1 MHYTYHQYPDTFF
14 HSRSP
19 IRRPGGFKIP
29 AAPSRFINTLDIY
42 SQPAERRH
50 LQQSMYELNSFIA
63 SEEEEDEDLEG
74 LDVSDGEGRL
84 PSSQSTPELDE
95 LEQAEAILRERRRA
109 RRLQRQLPKAKRRR
123 KIVSLSD
130 GEGSSSGDEGE
141 ELKAFR
147 RAIHSELPSN

>member
-1 MHYTYHQYPDTFF
+1 
-14 HSRSP
+14 
-19 IRRPGGFKIP
+19 
-29 AAPSRFINTLDIY
+29 
-42 SQPAERRH
+42 
-50 LQQSMYELNSFIA
+50 MYELNSFIA